1 MRPFAPLF
9 IGLTL
14 WLTPAAAEQT
24 VRLQLRWMHQFQF
37 AGYYVALEKGYYREA
52 GLDVQI
58 AEGGAQAPN
67 PVQDVLDGKADF
79 AVTNSGLVIER
90 LAGKPV
96 VALAAIMQTSPLVW
110 LVRGDSNIYVPH
122 DLIGKRIML
131 TPQADSAELLTMLRQ
146 EGIDSDLLHTL
157 PTRYRIDDLIDGKVD
172 ALNAYT
178 SNEPYYLRKKG
189 VPFRA
194 ISPRE
199 YGVNFYSDVLMTR
212 EALVRS
218 DPQMVRAF
226 IQASLRGWADALA
239 HPEEAIALIR
249 RDYAPDKEID
259 HLRFEAAA
267 LRKLIMPELV
277 QLGHMNPGRWDYIAQ
292 NYVALGMAR
301 GPVALDGFLF
311 NSNGETDYSLAY
323 RVGGAAFLLIALFG
337 ALALR
342 YAKLSRT
349 LKEEAALRQAREQ
362 ELRDSNAALEKL
374 ATEDRL
380 TGLWNRHKFEA
391 FAAAEI
397 GRAHRY
403 GLELALV
410 IFDIDHFKR
419 VNDIYGH
426 QAGDL
431 VLAGVSR
438 LVREHLRDSDGI
450 GRWGGEE
457 FLILTPSTDV
467 HEAAALAEKLR
478 RLIAIESFPEIDSV
492 TASFGVSGLRR
503 GDVLEHL
510 VQRADR
516 ALYRAKECGRNRVE
530 IIEDEA
536 DGSGPPGSHGSRI
549 SALRLGWNDSFAF
562 GIPELDRE
570 HRQLFELANSVIH
583 AIEHD
588 EPHEVARQRL
598 IRLVEEFSE
607 HCRNEE
613 NDMAAAC
620 YPGREDHIAAHRAL
634 RAQAERMIAEWR
646 SGEAELSEAGLGEL
660 VTFMVRNV
668 IARHIMTADR
678 AYAMYRL
685 GCAPR

>member
-58 AEGGAQAPN
+58 AEGGAQAPD
-67 PVQDVLDGKADF
+67 PVQDVLDEKADF
-79 AVTNSGLVIER
+79 AVANSGLVIER

-110 LVRGDSNIYVPH
+110 LVRSDSDIYVPH
-122 DLIGKRIML
+122 DLIGKRVML
-131 TPQADSAELLTMLRQ
+131 APRLESAELLTMLRQ
-146 EGIDSDLLHTL
+146 EGIDGEQLHTL
-157 PTRYRIDDLIDGKVD
+157 PTRYRIDDLIEGTVD
-172 ALNAYT
+172 AFDAYT

-189 VPFRA
+189 ISFRM

-199 YGVNFYSDVLMTR
+199 YGVNFYGDVLMTR

-226 IQASLRGWADALA
+226 IRASLRGWADALA
-239 HPEEAIALIR
+239 QPEEAIALIR
-249 RDYAPDKEID
+249 RNYAPDKEID

-277 QLGHMNPGRWDYIAQ
+277 QLGHMNPGRWEYIAQ

-311 NSNGETDYSLAY
+311 NGNGETDYSLAY
-323 RVGGAAFLLIALFG
+323 RVGGAALLLIALFG

-503 GDVLEHL
+503 GDALEHL
-510 VQRADR
+510 VQRADS
-516 ALYRAKECGRNRVE
+516 ALYRAKEYGRNRVE
-530 IIEDEA
+530 IAEDDA
-536 DGSGPPGSHGSRI
+536 DRNGAPGPRGPHI

-588 EPHEVARQRL
+588 EPQEVARQRL

-620 YPGREDHIAAHRAL
+620 YPGREDHIAAHQAL

-646 SGEAELSEAGLGEL
+646 SGEPGPSEAGLGEL